1 MAAGDGVATPVFG
14 ELKAVAPSEVESEL
28 SRRIAGSGSPGGGE
42 SASRACTLN
51 LIVYVERVAD
61 VMPLA
66 DAIKPL
72 EAAHPMRVILVT
84 MDEKAPADRVQTWVD
99 ANCADGGLVCSEQ
112 VVVRGNPDSAP
123 RVVATVLALLGADLP
138 VALWWRSD
146 SPFLSRLFKGLEPI
160 VDKVVVDSIR
170 FGDGP
175 AALDTLH
182 RLSGIDRFSPFE
194 WSDRPL
200 RSNAAAPSRGRAA
213 LADMNWYR
221 IATWRSTLS
230 ACFDDPAMLAL
241 LPSIDKSEIE
251 YALGP
256 DVTDAPPSARSLLLA
271 GWIVSRLPA
280 IAGHG
285 DIRGEK
291 SAWAS
296 AGAIVALRLRSSK
309 TRAGVSIS
317 WQSEDEGIIAV
328 AYDAAG
334 TPMRRWRFSPDP
346 EDEADLLYRCIDSTS
361 PDPVLEA
368 ALEVG

>member
-1 MAAGDGVATPVFG
+1 MAIGDGVATPAFG
-14 ELKAVAPSEVESEL
+14 DLKVVAPSDVESEL
-28 SRRIAGSGSPGGGE
+28 AKRIAAGDPAGGE

-51 LIVYVERVAD
+51 LIVYVERIAD

-84 MDEKAPADRVQTWVD
+84 LDENAPSDHVQTWVD
-99 ANCADGGLVCSEQ
+99 ASCADGGPVCSEL
-112 VVVRGNPDSAP
+112 VVIRAHTDASA
-123 RVVATVLALLGADLP
+123 RVASTVLSLLGADLP

-182 RLSGIDRFSPFE
+182 RLSSQGVI
-194 WSDRPL
+194 
-200 RSNAAAPSRGRAA
+200 
-213 LADMNWYR
+213 ADMNWFR
-221 IATWRSTLS
+221 IATWRATLS
-230 ACFDDPAMLAL
+230 ACFDDPSVLAL

-251 YALGP
+251 YSLGP
-256 DVTDAPPSARSLLLA
+256 DASLAQPSARSLLLA

-280 IAGHG
+280 IAGRG
-285 DIRGEK
+285 DIKAAK
-291 SAWAS
+291 SGWATP
-296 AGAIVALRLRSSK
+296 GAILALRLRSSK
-309 TRAGVSIS
+309 SRAGVSIS
-317 WQSEDEGIIAV
+317 WPSEDEGIAAV
-328 AYDAAG
+328 AYDTAG
-334 TPMRRWRFSPDP
+334 SPMRRWRFSPDP
-346 EDEADLLYRCIDSTS
+346 EDEADLLYRCIDSTA

>member
-1 MAAGDGVATPVFG
+1 MPSRDGVAAPAFG
-14 ELKAVAPSEVESEL
+14 DFKPVAPSDVETEL
-28 SRRIAGSGSPGGGE
+28 SKRIAGSGSPGGGE

-51 LIVYVERVAD
+51 LIVYVERVDD

-84 MDEKAPADRVQTWVD
+84 LDEKAPADRVQTWVD
-99 ANCADGGLVCSEQ
+99 ATCADGGQVCSEQ
-112 VVVRGNPDSAP
+112 VVVRGNPDSAA
-123 RVVATVLALLGADLP
+123 RIVATVISLLGADLP

-146 SPFLSRLFKGLEPI
+146 SPFLSRLFKGFEPV

-182 RLSGIDRFSPFE
+182 RLA
-194 WSDRPL
+194 SD
-200 RSNAAAPSRGRAA
+200 GVI
-213 LADMNWYR
+213 ADMNWYR

-230 ACFDDPAMLAL
+230 ACFDDPAVLTL

-251 YALGP
+251 YSLGSKA
-256 DVTDAPPSARSLLLA
+256 TDAPPSARSLLLA
-271 GWIVSRLPA
+271 GWIVSRWPA

-285 DIRGEK
+285 DIRGAT
-291 SAWAS
+291 SGWATP
-296 AGAIVALRLRSSK
+296 GAIVALKLRSSK
-309 TRAGVSIS
+309 TKACVSIS
-317 WQSEDEGIIAV
+317 WPSEDEGITAI
-328 AYDAAG
+328 AYDDAG
-334 TPMRRWRFSPDP
+334 SPMRRWRFSPDP

-361 PDPVLEA
+361 PDEVLEA